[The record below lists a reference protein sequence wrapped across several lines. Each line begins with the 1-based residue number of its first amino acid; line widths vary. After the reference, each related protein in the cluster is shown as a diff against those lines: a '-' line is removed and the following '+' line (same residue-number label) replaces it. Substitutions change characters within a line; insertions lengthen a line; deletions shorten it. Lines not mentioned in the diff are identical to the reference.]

1 MSYVMWCEVRSSE
14 AVCRRADKL
23 CVAPAGSKI
32 RFCMEANLGPNFQT
46 IGAVPQRNEIESEL
60 PVTLSIQLTF
70 TVTSAST
77 ALEEYIVL
85 GPEVRRPKLKDLR
98 GLFLPV

>member
-1 MSYVMWCEVRSSE
+1 M
-14 AVCRRADKL
+14 
-23 CVAPAGSKI
+23 
-32 RFCMEANLGPNFQT
+32 RFS
-46 IGAVPQRNEIESEL
+46 ESEL